1 MQTENF
7 WHYFCGLKDQ
17 VPYLNRKLNKVSKEK
32 LHPCFLDWL
41 GFGDL
46 CLLLRFQKNWTETSN
61 LRIFRASSHSNWRNW
76 YPGQFY
82 FHVIF
87 VMLTWRWNESW
98 STWAFL
104 TPTCL
109 TSFRISTYYLGYW
122 YSSVFVTWKSSL
134 QKSMELIYTKK
145 CKIQFSRIIRIFSQF
160 QRWPLKEFY
169 FTVILPRR

>member
-1 MQTENF
+1 MFFRLTGF
-7 WHYFCGLKDQ
+7 WGFMSVTQ
-17 VPYLNRKLNKVSKEK
+17 VPEKLNWNIK
-32 LHPCFLDWL
+32 
-41 GFGDL
+41 
-46 CLLLRFQKNWTETSN
+46 TN
-61 LRIFRASSHSNWRNW
+61 LRVFRASSHSNWRNW

-160 QRWPLKEFY
+160 QRWPLKEYY
-169 FTVILPRR
+169 FTVILPRIWKNLRDSIF